1 MFIYSFFDY
10 LKMNIYYEIIAVLA
24 GIISVWLA
32 KKENVWLYPA
42 GIINVVLWIYLCWV
56 GKLYGQSVINFFFFL
71 MNGYGWYNWLRK
83 DDDNNPNVLIK
94 NNSNRENILVVITS
108 LVSSFVIYFV
118 LLPFQDQQASQLYI
132 FIEALITALNFVAM
146 WLMAWKRVEHWLL
159 WIVGDILC
167 IPLFFHKGYLI
178 GVIQFMVFIVIAYLG
193 YKEWKLKVFKA

>member
-1 MFIYSFFDY
+1 
-10 LKMNIYYEIIAVLA
+10 MNFYFEIIAVLT
-24 GIISVWLA
+24 GIVSVWLA
-32 KKENVWLYPA
+32 KRENVWLYPI
-42 GIINVVLWIYLCWV
+42 GIISVLLWIYLCWV
-56 GKLYGQSVINFFFFL
+56 GKLYGQSVINLFFFL

-94 NNSNRENILVVITS
+94 NNTNRENFLVFITS
-108 LVSSFVIYFV
+108 LFFSFVIYFL

-132 FIEALITALNFVAM
+132 VIESIITALNFVAM

-167 IPLFFHKGYLI
+167 IPLFVHKEYPI

-193 YKEWKLKVFKA
+193 YKEWKLKVLKS